1 MTPMETLVDS
11 LAPGEGQRSGA
22 APKKDTGDTG
32 AIRGRPTFLAL
43 FQDLLSSLKAPGFWL
58 YGAWI
63 DTSLRHRSQA
73 LGAFW
78 MVAGTLAFVLLLGT
92 LYSNVL
98 LRPGSDS
105 QIYYAHLGTGFVLWI
120 LIQQS
125 LQQSARLY
133 KKNKSMIQNGYVKYV
148 DYVLRM
154 FSGHLI
160 SFAYNL
166 LIVAGVILLTPVQ
179 LTTADFVLLL
189 TVPLFM
195 LALLGMCFFLSV
207 VAARYPDVAELM
219 QTVLRLFFFVTP
231 IIWMPFMGRG
241 AVFGAFIYLNPFY
254 YLLEIIRGP
263 LVYGVVPWFEIGI
276 VAAAVPVIWLLAA
289 LAYARAK
296 PYIPLWI

>member
-1 MTPMETLVDS
+1 METLVDS
-11 LAPGEGQRSGA
+11 PAPGEGQRSGVA
-22 APKKDTGDTG
+22 HKKDTGDTG
-32 AIRGRPTFLAL
+32 AIRGRPSILAL
-43 FQDLLSSLKAPGFWL
+43 FQDLVAAFKAPGFWL

-78 MVAGTLAFVLLLGT
+78 MVSGTLAFVLILGT

-98 LRPGSDS
+98 LRPGADS
-105 QIYYAHLGTGFVLWI
+105 QTYYAHIGTGFVLWI

-125 LQQSARLY
+125 LQQSTRLY
-133 KKNKSMIQNGYVKYV
+133 KKNTSMIQNGYVKYV

-160 SFAYNL
+160 SLAYNL
-166 LIVAGVILLTPVQ
+166 LIVVGVILLTPVQ
-179 LTTADFVLLL
+179 VTTADFVLAL

-207 VAARYPDVAELM
+207 IAARYPDVAELM

-231 IIWMPFMGRG
+231 IIWMTSMGKG
-241 AVFGAFIYLNPFY
+241 AVIGAFIYLNPFY

-263 LVYGVVPWFEIGI
+263 LVYGIVPWFEIGV

-289 LAYARAK
+289 FAYARAK